1 MTAMISASPLD
12 PQSTVASPGPF
23 EPDGD
28 QARVLTHERGP
39 LLVTGGPGTGKT
51 ALLRE
56 RFARLVESG
65 TDPERVAF
73 FVLGRRAAR
82 ETREHLVRRVG
93 RSLADLPVF
102 TVHGF
107 AFRVIG
113 RRFRDLGYA
122 EPPQVLSAPEQ
133 YAVVRQMLARENPGA
148 WPEFGSLLAVG
159 GFAQQVADFL
169 LRAQE
174 RLLDRNAL
182 DAAVRRSD
190 RPAYAEIARFYRRY
204 LDECQARGRV
214 DFAGLL
220 LRTVDLLRKD
230 LSRDESYHHV
240 LVDDYQDATHATEA
254 ILQALSAAAESLT
267 VAADPQGHV
276 FSYRGGSREPLARV
290 AERLGCR
297 TNVELRRS
305 YRLAGSLAPLEEPE
319 GPDGEPAQGLE
330 ARLFAHPGEEA
341 DAVAHELL
349 RHRVEEDVPWQE
361 MAVIIRRYA
370 GYLTSVRHALARHHI
385 PFVVVAEAAAVAT
398 EPANR
403 PILDFFRY
411 ALHEDPPESLL
422 ETVLCSPVAGLDP
435 HDLRDLRRAAR
446 LRGLSLI
453 QLVHEESE
461 AIPDRLRQ
469 PVGRF
474 RWLADELPR
483 VAAERGPDGAF
494 FWLWSELPHARRL
507 VEEEGRGRDLDALA
521 ALGNV
526 LSRFVERRHDATLQ
540 EYLDTL
546 DAAEFGPDPWVPPE
560 ERHPHAV
567 RILSAHRAHGTE
579 FEVALVAGCLE
590 GEFPSL
596 SHAFPLLDLERL
608 LEPRSGAQRL
618 RERLAEER
626 ALFRLAVS
634 RARRRTIL
642 YASHSTSAR
651 NPRTPSRFVKRLGL
665 PWSPPQEFAPPAASQ
680 RAMEAGLRRVLA
692 DPDVPSP
699 DRLAAMAALPRVGAR
714 PAEWWWGRD
723 WTDPGAPIY
732 PDEVHTSYTRLSTL
746 ENCPL
751 QYLYAAEL
759 GLDTERSHYMWLGSV
774 IHELVDRVQQ
784 GKLPRDEDAVLDA
797 LDEAWR
803 PEAFP
808 HRALERQRYRD
819 ARNMLR
825 RWLRDAE
832 LWQMRLVKSEQ
843 AFEFPLD
850 GAMIRGRIDA
860 IFETED
866 GGIRVL
872 DYKTGKT
879 TPTREELKEHLQLAA
894 YFLAMRE
901 VPELRELGKPSVLEL
916 DFLAIEAFGT
926 FKRMPF
932 RPPEGFDRWAEE
944 TLREYL
950 QTIREER
957 FAPSPEAECRNCA
970 FKTVCPVWP
979 QGGEVLG

>member
-1 MTAMISASPLD
+1 MSASPLD
-12 PQSTVASPGPF
+12 PRSTLAPPGRF
-23 EPDGD
+23 EPGRD
-28 QARVLTHERGP
+28 QAPVLEHTSGS

-51 ALLRE
+51 AVLRE
-56 RFARLVESG
+56 RFARLVEAG
-65 TDPERVAF
+65 ADPERVAF
-73 FVLGRRAAR
+73 FVLSRRAAR
-82 ETREHLVRRVG
+82 ETREQLVRRLG

-113 RRFRDLGYA
+113 RRFRDLGYDQ
-122 EPPQVLSAPEQ
+122 PPQVLSAPEQ
-133 YAVVRQMLARENPGA
+133 YAVVRQMLDREHPAA
-148 WPEFGSLLAVG
+148 WPEFGNLLRVS

-169 LRAQE
+169 LRVQE
-174 RLLDRNAL
+174 RLMGADELES
-182 DAAVRRSD
+182 AVRRS
-190 RPAYAEIARFYRRY
+190 RNQAYAEIAGFYRRY
-204 LDECQARGRV
+204 VDDCRKRGRV

-220 LRTVDLLRKD
+220 LRTVELLAED
-230 LSRDESYHHV
+230 LSRAEAYQHV

-254 ILQALSAAAESLT
+254 ILQALSVAADSLT

-276 FSYRGGSREPLARV
+276 FSYRGGSPEPLGRA

-297 TNVELRRS
+297 THVELGRG
-305 YRLAGSLAPLEEPE
+305 YRLKGSLASLEDPD
-319 GPDGEPAQGLE
+319 GPDGASVDGLE

-349 RHRVEEDVPWQE
+349 RLRVEDDVPWRE
-361 MAVIIRRYA
+361 MAVIVRRYG
-370 GYLTSVRHALARHHI
+370 GYLTGLRHALARHRI

-403 PILDFFRY
+403 PIVDFFRY
-411 ALHEDPPESLL
+411 ALQDAPPESLL
-422 ETVLCSPVAGLDP
+422 ETVLSSPVGGLDP
-435 HDLRDLRRAAR
+435 HDLRELRRAAR
-446 LRGLSLI
+446 LREISLI
-453 QLVHEESE
+453 QLVHREGHE
-461 AIPDRLRQ
+461 AIPERLRER
-469 PVGRF
+469 VRRF
-474 RWLADELPR
+474 RRLTGELPE

-494 FWLWSELPHARRL
+494 FWLWSELPHVRRL
-507 VEEEGRGRDLDALA
+507 VEEEERGRDLDALA

-526 LSRFVERRHDATLQ
+526 LSRFVERRRDATLQ
-540 EYLDTL
+540 DYLDTL

-596 SHAFPLLDLERL
+596 SHAFPLLDLEGL
-608 LEPRSGAQRL
+608 LQPRSGSRRL
-618 RERLAEER
+618 RDRLAEER

-665 PWSPPQEFAPPAASQ
+665 PWSPSREFAPPAASR

-692 DPDVPSP
+692 EPEAASA

-714 PAEWWWGRD
+714 PEEWWWGRD
-723 WTDPGAPIY
+723 WTDPGGPIHA
-732 PDEVHTSYTRLSTL
+732 EKVRTSYTKLSTL

-774 IHELVDRVQQ
+774 IHALVDRVQQ
-784 GKLPRDEDAVLDA
+784 GDLPRDEDAVLAA
-797 LDEAWR
+797 LDDAWR

-825 RWLRDAE
+825 RWLRDEE
-832 LWQMRLVKSEQ
+832 LWQMRLVKSEHP
-843 AFEFPLD
+843 FEFPLD
-850 GAMIRGRIDA
+850 GAVIRGRIDA
-860 IFETED
+860 IFETGE
-866 GGIRVL
+866 GGPRVI

-879 TPTREELKEHLQLAA
+879 TPTREELKEDLQLGA
-894 YFLAMRE
+894 YYLAMRE

-916 DFLAIEAFGT
+916 DFLAIEAYGT

-932 RPPEGFDRWAEE
+932 RPPDGFDTWAEE
-944 TLREYL
+944 TIRGYLR
-950 QTIREER
+950 TIREER
-957 FAPSPEAECRNCA
+957 FAPSPEAECRNCP